1 MRPKITII
9 ATFFFV
15 VLLTAA
21 IKPISI
27 SGSPKRYS
35 GKIISI
41 SESGVKDAVFQLQN
55 GQTTFYINRGYE
67 KFEVDE
73 LNSLI
78 GKTVDLFCEEGWT
91 PLDPCNNRSKSIEK
105 LEVNKSVFFSRN
117 NFYTGID

>member
-9 ATFFFV
+9 ATLFFV

-21 IKPISI
+21 IKPFSI

-41 SESGVKDAVFQLQN
+41 SESGVNDAVFQLEN
-55 GQTTFYINRGYE
+55 VQTTFYINRGHE
-67 KFEVDE
+67 KFTVEE

-78 GKTVDLFCEEGWT
+78 GKSVNLFCEEGWT
-91 PLDPCNNRSKSIEK
+91 PLDPMNNRSKSVER
-105 LEVNKSVFFSRN
+105 LEVNNVVFFPEEEFLNRN
-117 NFYTGID
+117 